1 MDQWIKN
8 PSCRVYSVHDNNDMC
23 CLCYLDGL
31 VDTASVWLQI
41 TFSGSDLDG
50 VMNCF
55 GYSIATE
62 VDMQYRGSN
71 IVFDASV
78 WDDQLESRQESSK
91 ILSSLRMWAL
101 LISLSWRFTVWKE
114 KWLGKLSTKWNPE
127 ESSLWEVSKEGKMPL
142 SRLLELTTALL
153 IFRHCLNVKL
163 SKDNRWDL
171 VFFECWF
178 SRREW
183 RAWFD
188 AREAALKCWR
198 PLIFWRWRWI
208 EMRHQ

>member
-114 KWLGKLSTKWNPE
+114 KWLSTKWNPE
-127 ESSLWEVSKEGKMPL
+127 ESSLWEVSKGGRMPL
-142 SRLLELTTALL
+142 SRLLELTQ
-153 IFRHCLNVKL
+153 RHSWFLDIVWMLNCPKIINEIWYFLNVGFPGENEEHDLTEEKPL
-163 SKDNRWDL
+163 SK
-171 VFFECWF
+171 CWH
-178 SRREW
+178 
-183 RAWFD
+183 
-188 AREAALKCWR
+188 
-198 PLIFWRWRWI
+198 PLIFWRWI
-208 EMRHQ
+208 GMRHQ